1 MEKNCI
7 EFCQIEDISEYK
19 HISDMADFLDF
30 RLSTKIHIKIIVFM
44 GFLQKNIGMCKWIAL
59 LYCAFFVSVALIV
72 VEIFAFLHGT
82 FLLLILYKF

>member
-1 MEKNCI
+1 MEKTCI

-30 RLSTKIHIKIIVFM
+30 RLSTKMHIKIIVFM
-44 GFLQKNIGMCKWIAL
+44 GFLPKNTGMCKCMAL
-59 LYCAFFVSVALIV
+59 LYCAIFVSVALIV

>member
-1 MEKNCI
+1 MEKTCI

-44 GFLQKNIGMCKWIAL
+44 GFLQKNAGMCKWIAL

-72 VEIFAFLHGT
+72 LEIFAFLHGT

>member
-1 MEKNCI
+1 MEKTCI

-30 RLSTKIHIKIIVFM
+30 RLSPKMHIKIIFFM
-44 GFLQKNIGMCKWIAL
+44 GFLPKNNGMCKWIAL
-59 LYCAFFVSVALIV
+59 LYCAIFVSVAIIV

>member
-1 MEKNCI
+1 MEKTCI

-19 HISDMADFLDF
+19 HISDMADFLDI
-30 RLSTKIHIKIIVFM
+30 RLFPKMHIKIIVFM
-44 GFLQKNIGMCKWIAL
+44 GFLPTKSGMCKWIVL

-72 VEIFAFLHGT
+72 VEIYAFLHGT

>member
-1 MEKNCI
+1 MEETCI

-30 RLSTKIHIKIIVFM
+30 RLSPKMHIKKIVFM
-44 GFLQKNIGMCKWIAL
+44 GFLPKNNGMCKSIAL
-59 LYCAFFVSVALIV
+59 LYCAIFVSVALIV

>member
-1 MEKNCI
+1 MEKTCI

-30 RLSTKIHIKIIVFM
+30 RLSPKMHKKIVFM
-44 GFLQKNIGMCKWIAL
+44 GFLPKNTRMCKWMAL
-59 LYCAFFVSVALIV
+59 LYCAIFVSVALIV

-82 FLLLILYKF
+82 FLLLIL

>member
-1 MEKNCI
+1 MEKTCI

-30 RLSTKIHIKIIVFM
+30 RLSTKMHIKIIVFM
-44 GFLQKNIGMCKWIAL
+44 GFLPKNNGICRWIAI
-59 LYCAFFVSVALIV
+59 LYCAIFVSVALIV
-72 VEIFAFLHGT
+72 VEIYAFLHGT

>member
-1 MEKNCI
+1 MEKTCI

-44 GFLQKNIGMCKWIAL
+44 GFLQKNAGMCKEIAL

-72 VEIFAFLHGT
+72 LEIFAFLHGT

>member
-1 MEKNCI
+1 MEKTCI

-30 RLSTKIHIKIIVFM
+30 RLSPKMHIKIIVFM
-44 GFLQKNIGMCKWIAL
+44 GFLPKNTGMCKWIAL
-59 LYCAFFVSVALIV
+59 LYSAYFVLVAIIV

-82 FLLLILYKF
+82 FLLLILYKL